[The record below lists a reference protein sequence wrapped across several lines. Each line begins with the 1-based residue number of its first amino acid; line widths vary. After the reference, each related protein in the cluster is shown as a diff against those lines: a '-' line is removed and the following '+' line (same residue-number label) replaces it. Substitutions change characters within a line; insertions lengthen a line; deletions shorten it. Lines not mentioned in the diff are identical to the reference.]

1 VFVEGLLMV
10 SKLGY
15 NYFKRSLYT
24 ANNFTN
30 ILNLSDPQLNEK
42 KKIHIRT
49 ISVDQAPAESN

>member
-1 VFVEGLLMV
+1 MV